1 MGWGDH
7 GRSVEIEDMPSPSRV
22 KLVANDGT
30 AFLKTLRGDITETNN
45 NSVDV
50 LSGNV
55 ILDWLQEIL
64 TNTKS
69 SVH

>member
-1 MGWGDH
+1 MATYELEWAGVIVVD
-7 GRSVEIEDMPSPSRV
+7 RIEIEDMPSPSRV

-30 AFLKTLRGDITETNN
+30 AFLKTLRGDITETNS

-55 ILDWLQEIL
+55 ILDWLQEM
-64 TNTKS
+64 
-69 SVH
+69 